1 MQSISEAVVN
11 CRLCD
16 IPYWTV
22 FKTLCVVF
30 VLCIQEDELR
40 KEGLAKH
47 AHLNEELHVNIEVY
61 AQATDAY
68 QRLAH
73 AVTEV
78 HKYMVPVCMIL
89 SLIVEQFAIH
99 C

>member
-1 MQSISEAVVN
+1 MCINLSLS
-11 CRLCD
+11 
-16 IPYWTV
+16 WS
-22 FKTLCVVF
+22 
-30 VLCIQEDELR
+30 IQEDDLR

-73 AVTEV
+73 AITEV
-78 HKYMVPVCMIL
+78 HKYMVPVSDSRKFQIYNTGRQ
-89 SLIVEQFAIH
+89 V
-99 C
+99 